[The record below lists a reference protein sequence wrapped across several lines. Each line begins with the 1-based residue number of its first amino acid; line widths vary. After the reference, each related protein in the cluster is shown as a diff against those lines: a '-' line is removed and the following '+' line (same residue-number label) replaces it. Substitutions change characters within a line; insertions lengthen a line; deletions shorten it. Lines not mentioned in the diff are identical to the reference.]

1 MNRAESSACAQALR
15 GWLQGE
21 LGDTANVY
29 HQRTEEP
36 DAGADA
42 AHRFSLSVQVGD
54 VASLVMLRNR
64 RGTVRGVGLAVLVM
78 KIDLPDEIKAHGR
91 YARRDC
97 VVHVRGD
104 L

>member
-21 LGDTANVY
+21 LGDAANVY
-29 HQRTEEP
+29 HQRIEEP
-36 DAGADA
+36 GTGADA
-42 AHRFSLSVQVGD
+42 AHRFSLSVPVGD
-54 VASLVMLRNR
+54 VASLVMLRRR
-64 RGTVRGVGLAVLVM
+64 RGTVRGVGLAVLVVG
-78 KIDLPDEIKAHGR
+78 IDMPDEIRAQGR